1 MHFSKKKV
9 PKKFVSSKIISTFA
23 TANKQSGICPDG
35 GIGRRA
41 GLKHQWSNPSRFDP
55 GSGYQDGEKFTSLL
69 FSFIYLIIYI
79 YAFITSLYIRL
90 YLIIP
95 PLHENVYS
103 DLFRISLSIFGFSKD
118 NIYLCRRNSLYIIT
132 QQTEKIDEEI
142 F

>member
-1 MHFSKKKV
+1 MKNAFFEKKV

-79 YAFITSLYIRL
+79 RIYNIIIYP
-90 YLIIP
+90 LISYHIP
-95 PLHENVYS
+95 H
-103 DLFRISLSIFGFSKD
+103 FTKTFTA
-118 NIYLCRRNSLYIIT
+118 IYL
-132 QQTEKIDEEI
+132 E
-142 F
+142 

>member
-9 PKKFVSSKIISTFA
+9 PKKFASSKIISTFA

-69 FSFIYLIIYI
+69 FLFIYLII
-79 YAFITSLYIRL
+79 
-90 YLIIP
+90 
-95 PLHENVYS
+95 
-103 DLFRISLSIFGFSKD
+103 
-118 NIYLCRRNSLYIIT
+118 
-132 QQTEKIDEEI
+132 
-142 F
+142 

>member
-23 TANKQSGICPDG
+23 TANKQGGICPDG

-55 GSGYQDGEKFTSLL
+55 GSGYQDGEKFY
-69 FSFIYLIIYI
+69 FSPFFVYIPYYI
-79 YAFITSLYIRL
+79 YTFIPAYLPTYIL
-90 YLIIP
+90 SYP
-95 PLHENVYS
+95 PFHENVYS

-118 NIYLCRRNSLYIIT
+118 NTYLCRRNNLYIIT